1 MRQGITL
8 LGATG
13 SIGASSLDVIARHPD
28 RFELVALT
36 AHSRVDALADL
47 CATHHPRIA
56 VIGDPAL
63 EASLRGALAARGLSV
78 EARAGAS
85 ALAEVAADPRAHVVI
100 AAIVGGL
107 LLTSG
112 QSQIRNTGLTPQRT
126 VQQMQRDV
134 ATAKEQLR

>member
-1 MRQGITL
+1 MDTPTNRSLPELFGSLVDDVARLFRTEIQLAKAETSEKIAGYAAAVAKIAA
-8 LGATG
+8 GA
-13 SIGASSLDVIARHPD
+13 AV
-28 RFELVALT
+28 LVAALVLLLQAAAVFLT
-36 AHSRVDALADL
+36 AAGLAPQFSL
-47 CATHHPRIA
+47 LA
-56 VIGDPAL
+56 VGVL
-63 EASLRGALAARGLSV
+63 
-78 EARAGAS
+78 
-85 ALAEVAADPRAHVVI
+85 